1 LVVPRLLSS
10 SGGRSA
16 SLQNPQT
23 NESQTLS
30 VGATA
35 WGWELSS
42 IMSDG
47 TTAVL
52 EHDFDNWAQI
62 AFVSVK
68 QGVLRTV
75 SKPVGRVDQIQQA
88 MYAFD
93 DAEYACK
100 QDVDPTDY
108 LGNIASNLSDGEPTI
123 AASIRLM
130 APNPDSGL
138 LGNPEESNKFILT
151 DGSTLLSTPWV
162 TDRHAKNTSRCS
174 SQKGRNLLWSL
185 ADYLPTG
192 CTASSKGT
200 KFANQLTGMVGPLR
214 AVNREWLRVLPAGI
228 AAWGSRETL
237 PATLRCS
244 RLASNASLNL
254 FRRRGPVE
262 CREWQ

>member
-75 SKPVGRVDQIQQA
+75 SKPVGRVNQIQQA
-88 MYAFD
+88 TYAFD

-192 CTASSKGT
+192 CTASSTGT

-214 AVNREWLRVLPAGI
+214 AVNREWRSCPAC
-228 AAWGSRETL
+228 WYR
-237 PATLRCS
+237 
-244 RLASNASLNL
+244 RLGFPRNSACYLAVFSPR
-254 FRRRGPVE
+254 F
-262 CREWQ
+262 

>member
-16 SLQNPQT
+16 SIQNPAT

-35 WGWELSS
+35 WGWELSNVG
-42 IMSDG
+42 SDG
-47 TTAVL
+47 AAVL
-52 EHDFDNWAQI
+52 EHDSDSWAQI

-75 SKPVGRVDQIQQA
+75 SKPVGRVNQIQQA
-88 MYAFD
+88 TYAFD

-108 LGNIASNLSDGEPTI
+108 LGNIAANLSESGEPTVTS
-123 AASIRLM
+123 AIRLM

-138 LGNPEESNKFILT
+138 FGNPEESNKFILT

-162 TDRHAKNTSRCS
+162 MDKHSNNSRCH
-174 SQKGRNLLWSL
+174 SQKGKNMLWSL
-185 ADYLPTG
+185 ADYLPG
-192 CTASSKGT
+192 
-200 KFANQLTGMVGPLR
+200 
-214 AVNREWLRVLPAGI
+214 E
-228 AAWGSRETL
+228 
-237 PATLRCS
+237 CS
-244 RLASNASLNL
+244 IYR
-254 FRRRGPVE
+254 FVD
-262 CREWQ
+262 Q